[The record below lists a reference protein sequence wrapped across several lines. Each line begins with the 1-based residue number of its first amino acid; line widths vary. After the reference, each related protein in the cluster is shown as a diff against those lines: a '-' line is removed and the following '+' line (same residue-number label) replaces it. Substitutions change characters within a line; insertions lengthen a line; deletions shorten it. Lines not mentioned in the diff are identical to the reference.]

1 MKTTGARAK
10 TDINHFDR
18 KDNKPHEYR
27 DAKQSQL
34 RSAFDEGREYT
45 KPAAAENYQPSPVK
59 ASYPTQNRKLQ
70 NLTTSTNLPGSDANT
85 FYNKSSNK
93 GEVVDLVLSGLDQS
107 VQ

>member
-1 MKTTGARAK
+1 M
-10 TDINHFDR
+10 
-18 KDNKPHEYR
+18 
-27 DAKQSQL
+27 
-34 RSAFDEGREYT
+34 
-45 KPAAAENYQPSPVK
+45 K

-107 VQ
+107 VQQADLKRISNVKHVISSEVDLDALKGTCKGTGRIKIRLNEGEDKETIR